1 MHVPDGFLDI
11 PTSIATGVASAG
23 VVTIALRR
31 ASTEISDA
39 TAPMAGLVAAFVFAV
54 QMLNFPVGIG
64 TSGHLMGG
72 ALAAVL
78 IGPWTAVV
86 ALSVVLAVQAL
97 LFADGGLSALGTNVL
112 LIGIVTVAVGYA
124 VARALVAVLPRRPA
138 SAVPAATVGA
148 FVSVPAAAL
157 VFVGLYG
164 VGGASSLDLGRLAA
178 VMLGWHALI
187 GVGEAVITGLTVAA
201 VVAAR
206 PDLVH
211 LTRGYRRS
219 LVVTDADGTSREVS
233 TTVEPPARRPDRR
246 ALGVAAVVTLLLAG
260 VVSGVAS
267 ADPDGLEHVAEEL
280 GFSDAAEDSAVATSP
295 LSDYSVLG
303 VDDPYLATGLAG
315 VLGVGVTVLLGWGV
329 SRLVAREEPAD
340 PVEDRR
346 SSQSV

>member
-11 PTSIATGVASAG
+11 PTSIATGVASAS
-23 VVTIALRR
+23 VVAFSLRR
-31 ASTEISDA
+31 ARTEISDA

-78 IGPWTAVV
+78 IGPWTAVI

-112 LIGIVTVAVGYA
+112 LIGIVTVVVGYL
-124 VARALVAVLPRRPA
+124 VARLVVAVLPRKA
-138 SAVPAATVGA
+138 VSAVPAATIGA

-164 VGGASSLDLGRLAA
+164 VGGASSLNLGQLAA

-211 LTRGYRRS
+211 LTRGYART
-219 LVVTDADGTSREVS
+219 LVVTDPDGTSREVS
-233 TTVEPPARRPDRR
+233 TTTERLPPRR
-246 ALGVAAVVTLLLAG
+246 LGRTGIAAAAVTFALAG
-260 VVSGVAS
+260 VVSGFAS
-267 ADPDGLEHVAEEL
+267 ANPDGLEFVAEEL
-280 GFSDAAEDSAVATSP
+280 GFIDQAEDSAVASSP
-295 LSDYSVLG
+295 VGDYSVLG
-303 VDDPYLATGLAG
+303 IDNPYLATGLAG
-315 VLGVGVTVLLGWGV
+315 VLGVSVVVLLGYSV
-329 SRLVAREEPAD
+329 SRLVAREDPAEPVD
-340 PVEDRR
+340 ERR
-346 SSQSV
+346 NESV